1 METPESDLTARA
13 RIRDAAL
20 VEFGQRGEKGATI
33 RTIAARAGVSPGL
46 VQFHFGT
53 KSGLRATCDAYVL
66 EYLRTEVDLGIDQ
79 GGIGDPAFA
88 AEALRTGPPV
98 TRYLVR
104 ALIDGS
110 PGADAMF
117 DEVVDLTA
125 RYLRASDPSVPLR
138 AKAAVMVAMKLGI
151 SAFAAQLSRSFG
163 VDLYSP
169 EGMSLSG
176 RAQLDLLN
184 PELSEPGIFEQA
196 RQSLPA
202 TDQEQS

>member
-1 METPESDLTARA
+1 METPESDLTAKA
-13 RIRDAAL
+13 RIREAAL
-20 VEFGQRGEKGATI
+20 LEFAEHGEKGTTI
-33 RTIAARAGVSPGL
+33 RAVAARAGVSAGL

-53 KSGLRATCDAYVL
+53 KAGLRATCDAYVL
-66 EYLRTEVDLGIDQ
+66 DYLRSEVDEGIDQ
-79 GGIGDPAFA
+79 GRIADPAFA

-125 RYLRASDPSVPLR
+125 RYLRAPDPAVPLR

-151 SAFAAQLSRSFG
+151 TAFAGQLSRTLG
-163 VDLYSP
+163 HDLYSP
-169 EGMSLSG
+169 EGMALSG
-176 RAQLDLLN
+176 RAQLELLN
-184 PELSEPGIFEQA
+184 PDLTDPGIFDQA
-196 RQSLPA
+196 RQSLPDA
-202 TDQEQS
+202 HQEQS